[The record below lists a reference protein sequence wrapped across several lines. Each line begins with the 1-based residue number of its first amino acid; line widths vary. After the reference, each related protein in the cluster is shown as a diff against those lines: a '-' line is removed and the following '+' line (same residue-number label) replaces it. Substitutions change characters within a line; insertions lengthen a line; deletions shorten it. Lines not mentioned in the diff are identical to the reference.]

1 MSVSALCTLALKA
14 SPSPLATLREYSMNH
29 NHAAST
35 SLPNSFLPLPR
46 CVPSQAPA
54 SSPSPSQ
61 EHQGEGRWTA
71 RALYSTTGHEQ
82 AHSCTTR
89 DCWTERAGRR
99 VPKSAEGHK
108 AKRLE
113 RVDASSIQPLCQV
126 RAWALSILALQEY
139 SWDRIA
145 DHQGW
150 GSQETHRDQTS
161 GFQGFI
167 AKEGY
172 VRLDPSLAALPPDS
186 AAQTWRSQDLLFCRL
201 GLSNV

>member
-29 NHAAST
+29 NHVAST
-35 SLPNSFLPLPR
+35 SLPNSFLLLPR

-54 SSPSPSQ
+54 SSPSPSH
-61 EHQGEGRWTA
+61 E
-71 RALYSTTGHEQ
+71 ALYSTTGHEQ
-82 AHSCTTR
+82 AHSCPTR
-89 DCWTERAGRR
+89 DCWMERAGRR
-99 VPKSAEGHK
+99 VQKSAEGHK

-113 RVDASSIQPLCQV
+113 RVDASSVQPLCQV

-139 SWDRIA
+139 SWDRSA
-145 DHQGW
+145 HYQGW

-167 AKEGY
+167 AK
-172 VRLDPSLAALPPDS
+172 
-186 AAQTWRSQDLLFCRL
+186 
-201 GLSNV
+201 